1 MKKLRMTLAASIL
14 LFLTA
19 IVLQSCLDDWDDK
32 YDTLFA
38 VGTVKVIEGKDYYF
52 SLDEGSKLY
61 PSDTTYVHDYAVIRR
76 PEGFHLLPRTGR
88 ETSRLRIQCPNKA
101 HRKHSDQRHLL
112 HACRKGGQY
121 RRRQHQR
128 HGFMDYGR
136 VSEHQISILPQQQRR
151 QEAHAEPGHQ

>member
-1 MKKLRMTLAASIL
+1 MKKLRMTLATSML

-61 PSDTTYVHDYAVIRR
+61 PSDTTYVHDYAVTDGQRAFIHFR
-76 PEGFHLLPRTGR
+76 ELEEKLPGY
-88 ETSRLRIQCPNKA
+88 EYNAQI
-101 HRKHSDQRHLL
+101 KHIEKYSDQRHLL

-128 HGFMDYGR
+128 HGFMDYG
-136 VSEHQISILPQQQRR
+136 
-151 QEAHAEPGHQ
+151 

>member
-1 MKKLRMTLAASIL
+1 MKKLRMTLATSVL

-19 IVLQSCLDDWDDK
+19 AVLQSCLDDWDDK
-32 YDTLFA
+32 NALFA

-61 PSDTTYVHDYAVIRR
+61 PSDTTYVHNYAVIDGQRT
-76 PEGFHLLPRTGR
+76 PRTGG
-88 ETSRLRIQCPNKA
+88 ETSGLRIQCPNKA
-101 HRKHSDQRHLL
+101 HREHSDQRHLL

-128 HGFMDYGR
+128 YGFMDYGR
-136 VSEHQISILPQQQRR
+136 VSEHQIPILPQQ
-151 QEAHAEPGHQ
+151 